1 MRLASAAVGFVTLV
15 LHAGVARPAEETVF
29 AEARVLCPVIVRD
42 ADKRPTPP
50 PLVVGLHGRGGT
62 AESFAGL
69 FRDFAEPRP
78 AFVVPEAPYPL
89 LVQAR
94 QPFLGWSWDF
104 PSNDRALW
112 ARADPLVASYVLD
125 VARRVKAEKG
135 AGGVYL
141 LGHSQGV
148 AYAYMAMAQ
157 DPDLV
162 RGVIAFAGVLPEWL
176 TGDGAFAAA
185 APRVRV
191 FIAHGRGDEAVAP
204 DKSRRASA
212 RLEKLGFDVTYREF
226 KGGHH
231 VDAATLRQAH
241 AWLEAIERAARDRD

>member
-1 MRLASAAVGFVTLV
+1 MRHSFAMAAFVALVSSTASAT
-15 LHAGVARPAEETVF
+15 PAEETVF
-29 AEARVLCPVIVRD
+29 AESKVLCPVIVRD
-42 ADKRPTPP
+42 AEKRPSPP
-50 PLVVGLHGRGGT
+50 PLIVGLHGRGGT

-69 FRDFAEPRP
+69 FREFAEPRP
-78 AFVVPEAPYPL
+78 AFAVPEAPYPL

-104 PSNDRALW
+104 PSTDRALW
-112 ARADPLVASYVLD
+112 ARADPLVAAYVLD

-148 AYAYMAMAQ
+148 AYATMAMLQ

-176 TGDGAFAAA
+176 TGDVAFAAA
-185 APRVRV
+185 AQRVRV

-204 DKSRRASA
+204 DTSRRAKA

-226 KGGHH
+226 KGGHV
-231 VDAATLRQAH
+231 VDPATLRAAQA
-241 AWLEAIERAARDRD
+241 WIEAGEARVTEAR